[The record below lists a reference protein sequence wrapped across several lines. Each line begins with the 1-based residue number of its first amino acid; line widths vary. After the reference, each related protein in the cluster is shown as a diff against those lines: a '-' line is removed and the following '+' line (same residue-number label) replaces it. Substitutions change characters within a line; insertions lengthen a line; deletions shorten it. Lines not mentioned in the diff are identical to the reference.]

1 MLARVTYPKA
11 VRSATALA
19 GAGLGL
25 ALALTLTAC
34 GSSGGSGGDKSAAGV
49 ASALRAAMS
58 QAASSGGAG
67 APAESASSPVT
78 ASSLA
83 PASSGSSGS
92 SGTDDA
98 TAGSDDATAGTD
110 DATATAIP
118 SLTGS
123 DFCRSLSAA
132 SAQIATQLGSAM
144 SSVAGTSASSPGDVS
159 SIFATEKQLLTPL
172 VAKAPAELAAPLHHL
187 LGVVDSLAAMGSS
200 LSDPSQLA
208 SLEQQTT
215 QLSAD
220 SSQIEAYISS
230 HCTVVH

>member
-1 MLARVTYPKA
+1 MLARVTNPKA
-11 VRSATALA
+11 VRSATALV

-58 QAASSGGAG
+58 QAASSDGAG
-67 APAESASSPVT
+67 APAES

-92 SGTDDA
+92 SGSDDA
-98 TAGSDDATAGTD
+98 TAGSDDATSGSD
-110 DATATAIP
+110 DATATSIP

-172 VAKAPAELAAPLHHL
+172 VAKAPAELAAPLQHL

-200 LSDPSQLA
+200 LNDPSQLA

>member
-1 MLARVTYPKA
+1 MLARVTNPKA

-19 GAGLGL
+19 GAGLAL

-34 GSSGGSGGDKSAAGV
+34 GSSSSGGDKSAAGV

-58 QAASSGGAG
+58 QAASSDGAG

-78 ASSLA
+78 ASSPA
-83 PASSGSSGS
+83 PASSGLSAS
-92 SGTDDA
+92 DDA
-98 TAGSDDATAGTD
+98 TAGSDDATATS
-110 DATATAIP
+110 IP

-144 SSVAGTSASSPGDVS
+144 SSVAGTSASSPGDVG

-172 VAKAPAELAAPLHHL
+172 VAKAPAELAAPLQHL

-200 LSDPSQLA
+200 LKDPSQLA

>member
-1 MLARVTYPKA
+1 MLARLTNPKA

-25 ALALTLTAC
+25 TLALTLTAC

-58 QAASSGGAG
+58 QAASSDGAG
-67 APAESASSPVT
+67 VPAESASSPVT
-78 ASSLA
+78 ASS
-83 PASSGSSGS
+83 SGS
-92 SGTDDA
+92 DDA
-98 TAGSDDATAGTD
+98 PAGSDDATATS
-110 DATATAIP
+110 IP

-144 SSVAGTSASSPGDVS
+144 SSVAGASASSPGDVS

-172 VAKAPAELAAPLHHL
+172 VAEAPAELAAPLHHL

-200 LSDPSQLA
+200 LKDPSQLA